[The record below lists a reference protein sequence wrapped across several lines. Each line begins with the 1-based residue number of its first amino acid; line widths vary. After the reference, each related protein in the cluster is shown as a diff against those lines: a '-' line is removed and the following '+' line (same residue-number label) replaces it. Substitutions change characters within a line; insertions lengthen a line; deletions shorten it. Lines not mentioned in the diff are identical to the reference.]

1 MYVFW
6 SACFATSSS
15 SSSSSSSS
23 KSDRNGVAATVPR
36 CCCCV
41 QESDHFGNAQ
51 HCQFLLN
58 AVVGSSNG
66 SRSRELSTDADRRK
80 NRREGEEGR
89 ERKRGERAKEEG
101 EGLLTKMAPPEGGI
115 HVLDGSGIREGLAN
129 GNVIAKERFAQSDEG
144 GKGHLT
150 TAELRRA
157 AEAEAA
163 ALLLGARIQS
173 QILDR
178 AFDTAVVDQGSE
190 QEVDEQAF
198 AAVLENYLLAI
209 ADSLDGEK
217 IFSFSNHFYF
227 IFLAIL

>member
-1 MYVFW
+1 
-6 SACFATSSS
+6 
-15 SSSSSSSS
+15 
-23 KSDRNGVAATVPR
+23 
-36 CCCCV
+36 
-41 QESDHFGNAQ
+41 
-51 HCQFLLN
+51 
-58 AVVGSSNG
+58 
-66 SRSRELSTDADRRK
+66 
-80 NRREGEEGR
+80 
-89 ERKRGERAKEEG
+89 
-101 EGLLTKMAPPEGGI
+101 MAPPEGGI

-129 GNVIAKERFAQSDEG
+129 GNVIAKERFALSDEG

-217 IFSFSNHFYF
+217 IFSFSNHFFKNIVNLVVVVCATVGFRVFVVTAMTYF
-227 IFLAIL
+227 GVLRVGRSSLQVNSSCFLFRFFRTDPPYVSHWML

>member
-1 MYVFW
+1 
-6 SACFATSSS
+6 
-15 SSSSSSSS
+15 
-23 KSDRNGVAATVPR
+23 
-36 CCCCV
+36 
-41 QESDHFGNAQ
+41 
-51 HCQFLLN
+51 
-58 AVVGSSNG
+58 
-66 SRSRELSTDADRRK
+66 
-80 NRREGEEGR
+80 
-89 ERKRGERAKEEG
+89 
-101 EGLLTKMAPPEGGI
+101 MAPPEGGI

-217 IFSFSNHFYF
+217 IFSFSNRFFFFFWQSCSSSLCNGRSSSLRCYCDDVLRCSACWKIQSPSEF
-227 IFLAIL
+227 LVFFLSIFPNGSPLC

>member
-1 MYVFW
+1 MPV
-6 SACFATSSS
+6 SS
-15 SSSSSSSS
+15 
-23 KSDRNGVAATVPR
+23 RR
-36 CCCCV
+36 CCRIFERIQIKRV
-41 QESDHFGNAQ
+41 EYK
-51 HCQFLLN
+51 
-58 AVVGSSNG
+58 
-66 SRSRELSTDADRRK
+66 RRQTEK
-80 NRREGEEGR
+80 QTGRGEEGR
-89 ERKRGERAKEEG
+89 EEERGESKAEV

-217 IFSFSNHFYF
+217 IFSFSNLFF
-227 IFLAIL
+227 FFWAIL